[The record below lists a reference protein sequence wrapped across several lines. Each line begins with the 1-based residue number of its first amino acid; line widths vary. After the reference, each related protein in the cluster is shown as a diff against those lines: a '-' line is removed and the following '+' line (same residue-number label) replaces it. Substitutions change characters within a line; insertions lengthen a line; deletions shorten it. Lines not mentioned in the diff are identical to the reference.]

1 MNLITNES
9 LRRPEVLRWHRRI
22 KERYTPPKG
31 IRLTVVLPCSARK
44 PYSKSK
50 SHMLFQKYIRMGAKE
65 KLALVHE
72 VMLTS
77 PLGLVPRELES
88 VYPAAHYNVPVTGYW
103 SREEKDIAV
112 ELLADYMKKAGTKLL
127 GHVDGAYREIC
138 GELGIPLTR
147 ERILSRDSLQ
157 ELEQKVSEALEEFVP
172 QKRDKLELLRKICD
186 FQFGIGAGEHLIP
199 DTATVRGS
207 QIFLGSEQ
215 VAAVNPNNGF
225 FVLSLLGGKLL
236 KEYGKYL
243 VRISFKPTTNSIF
256 CAGIDKADKEI
267 RPGDEAIVIYEGEV
281 VGVGKAVLNG
291 EEMTRAKRGLGVSLR
306 HLRKQD
312 RELP

>member
-9 LRRPEVLRWHRRI
+9 LRRPEVIRWHRRI

-31 IRLTVVLPCSARK
+31 IGLTVVLPCSARK
-44 PYSKSK
+44 PYSNSK

-65 KLALVHE
+65 KLGLVHE
-72 VMLTS
+72 VILTS

-88 VYPAAHYNVPVTGYW
+88 VYPAAHYDVPVTGHW
-103 SREEKDIAV
+103 SKEEKDIAV
-112 ELLADYMKKAGTKLL
+112 ELLADYMKKADTKLL

-138 GELGIPLTR
+138 KELNIPLTR

-172 QKRDKLELLRKICD
+172 QKRDKLELFRKVCD
-186 FQFGIGAGEHLIP
+186 FQFGKGSGEYLIP
-199 DTATVRGS
+199 SNAAVKKY
-207 QIFLGSEQ
+207 QIFVGGEQ
-215 VAAVNPNNGF
+215 AAAVNPHSGF

-243 VRISFKPTTNSIF
+243 VEISFRPTTNSIF
-256 CAGIDKADKEI
+256 CIGIEKADEDI
-267 RPGDEAIVIYEGEV
+267 RPGDEVIALYEGRV
-281 VGVGKAVLNG
+281 VGVGKAMLNG
-291 EEMTRAKRGLGVSLR
+291 EEIQEAKKGLAISLR
-306 HLRKQD
+306 HRLA
-312 RELP
+312 